1 MPIEDLLDAGA
12 LVARL
17 EKLDRV
23 FCNVGLHWLRLT
35 VARDKIVEI
44 DVISDPPRLQQLD
57 LALLN
62 N

>member
-1 MPIEDLLDAGA
+1 LAG
-12 LVARL
+12 
-17 EKLDRV
+17 
-23 FCNVGLHWLRLT
+23 LRLT